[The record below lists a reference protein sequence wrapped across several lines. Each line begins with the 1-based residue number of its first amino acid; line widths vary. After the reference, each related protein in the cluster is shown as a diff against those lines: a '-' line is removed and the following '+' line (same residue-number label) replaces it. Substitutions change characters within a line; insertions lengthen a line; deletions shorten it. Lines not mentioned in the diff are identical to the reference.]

1 MSRLSY
7 FGALLG
13 LGALLSASLC
23 AQNPAE
29 IAVQTTAVSAR
40 AQSRSDSAASI
51 SKVAHVEQVLVHAGD
66 KADAALTVEIVTSGA
81 RTAPD
86 TQAITGPDRI
96 VVDFPG
102 ALPAAALHAL
112 TVNQG
117 ALKGIRTGLFFND
130 PPITRVVLDL
140 AEPQSYQIST
150 TWSGTIITLKPV
162 TLNLDPVKAAS
173 IKSDAVRPH
182 PANLGAAAANPVANA
197 AANLAANPAANPA
210 KTTPVAFSPVKSSPV
225 TGTAKL
231 DSATFTLGPKPGT
244 AAASSSRTTEIQIP
258 QASLV
263 PTARIPS
270 ARIAPAAKLPEAA
283 LAAVMPA
290 AVAVAPHKVA
300 PVVSVPP
307 AIPVPVASAAP
318 LLDPVPGELPE
329 PPKPVVSVA
338 FANGMLSIH
347 AERATLAQ
355 VLFEVQRQ
363 TQADIA
369 IPAGAEQEEV
379 IADLGPASARDVLGS
394 LLNGSNYNFIF
405 VGSEERLERVI
416 LTRRDPNIF

>member
-1 MSRLSY
+1 MPGFSY
-7 FGALLG
+7 FGSFGSLLG
-13 LGALLSASLC
+13 LGALLSASLF

-29 IAVQTTAVSAR
+29 TTV
-40 AQSRSDSAASI
+40 AASN
-51 SKVAHVEQVLVHAGD
+51 SKVARVEQVLVHAGD
-66 KADAALTVEIVTSGA
+66 KDDAALTVEIVTSGA
-81 RTAPD
+81 QAAPD

-102 ALPAAALHAL
+102 ALPAAALRTL
-112 TVNQG
+112 KVNQG
-117 ALKGIRTGLFFND
+117 ALKGIRMGLFSND

-140 AEPQSYQIST
+140 TEPQSYQIST

-162 TLNLDPVKAAS
+162 TLNPVRAGAV
-173 IKSDAVRPH
+173 KSDA
-182 PANLGAAAANPVANA
+182 ASLSADAANPVAN
-197 AANLAANPAANPA
+197 PAASPA
-210 KTTPVAFSPVKSSPV
+210 KTNPVAFTSIKSSPA
-225 TGTAKL
+225 AKL
-231 DSATFTLGPKPGT
+231 DSATFTPGPKPR
-244 AAASSSRTTEIQIP
+244 AASSPRATEIQIP
-258 QASLV
+258 QASMV
-263 PTARIPS
+263 ST
-270 ARIAPAAKLPEAA
+270 ARIAPAAKLPK
-283 LAAVMPA
+283 AAVMPA
-290 AVAVAPHKVA
+290 AAARVAPVVSAA

-307 AIPVPVASAAP
+307 AVSVPAAA
-318 LLDPVPGELPE
+318 LVLDPVPEELPQ